1 MENGNYSSEPAENV
15 VEAEGAVEA
24 KEYLAENPDLTA
36 ALADSLA
43 NLEGL
48 DGADVKSLSNDVEDT
63 FRNEPRWG
71 YSTMSDDEI
80 RAHMS
85 EGDAGKSVTAE
96 EQHNGGEDAEK
107 DGDDQAGVEAAVG
120 STRTVMDEVASAW
133 MFGDIKQK
141 PAEKTEP
148 KKAEE
153 SHSEHDSG
161 NKEWGADIKTADDL
175 VKEVDTFWAGN
186 GDANS
191 SSATL
196 KQKIENAELQYLD
209 GNISEEEYKAE
220 FNKLKTVTQK
230 LENVELQFLDGNIS
244 EDEYNQTR
252 EDLVGDKKAEKNV
265 DADADETD
273 KADKVDKA
281 GETDESGENDV
292 VGETEE
298 DVERVAKSPEER
310 AKETIASDP
319 SWLKLI
325 AHPDENGNLVPD
337 SEQMDILV
345 KNLAELYAEI
355 DEENADVNENKAPES
370 SDDDSATKKV
380 DVKTSDDVEGDKEP
394 SKGQTSQT
402 ANGEGKKDGQTADGK
417 KPEQPTENDG
427 GSHEEEDDS
436 KERKTLRGNIV
447 NFVKKGVMPK
457 VKKAVAA
464 ALVACTV
471 LGGAHVIA
479 QPVGADSVINPTDT
493 VSTNVASTME
503 DSATDV
509 ASTLKTES
517 ESNSVKT
524 DAELG
529 ADKMS
534 KLSVIPE
541 INAVGAGEELT
552 AFFSENKTGK
562 HNLTGWL
569 YDHNNLNLSDEQK
582 AEQIWNSWNM
592 LSNDV
597 VVQPQTLALAGDI
610 TSLDSGGVT
619 SLDDLTHVLTLSQN
633 DAEFRKAA
641 QSDCLKIMNEIES
654 KTVSKTVDHVNAGDV
669 YSSLYVMNMAGEGE
683 QPRFQYF
690 VDREVTASH
699 DFERLVCRDE
709 DGNSLFDKN
718 EIGGYKYN
726 ILKVAG
732 EIPQN
737 ASDAEALNIMRG
749 IRMWA
754 PSGECT
760 QIEWEHLTVAN
771 AEVYADIVTTPVSP
785 ETPDTPP
792 PVTPEI
798 PVDRITDDK
807 LNYAHGDGLWIRDSI
822 PLENKDQVDEMGD
835 ERGVV
840 NDHKPR
846 EGDAHDA
853 GVNQETG
860 TGRQTLAEDGVS
872 DDSNPESKDTDS
884 ANGEGSNM
892 VYDNFSSD
900 GQVLNSNQN

>member
-24 KEYLAENPDLTA
+24 KKYLAENPDLTA
-36 ALADSLA
+36 GLADSLA

-85 EGDAGKSVTAE
+85 EGDVGKSVTAE
-96 EQHNGGEDAEK
+96 EQHNGGEDTKK
-107 DGDDQAGVEAAVG
+107 DGENQAGAGHETVTVG
-120 STRTVMDEVASAW
+120 NASTALQEVASAW
-133 MFGDIKQK
+133 TFGDIKQK
-141 PAEKTEP
+141 PAEKTKKPESEEKTEP
-148 KKAEE
+148 AKAEE
-153 SHSEHDSG
+153 GHSEHDSG
-161 NKEWGADIKTADDL
+161 NKEWGADIKTADD
-175 VKEVDTFWAGN
+175 
-186 GDANS
+186 
-191 SSATL
+191 
-196 KQKIENAELQYLD
+196 
-209 GNISEEEYKAE
+209 
-220 FNKLKTVTQK
+220 
-230 LENVELQFLDGNIS
+230 
-244 EDEYNQTR
+244 
-252 EDLVGDKKAEKNV
+252 V
-265 DADADETD
+265 DADADKTD

-355 DEENADVNENKAPES
+355 DEENADVKKEDEKAPES
-370 SDDDSATKKV
+370 SDDDSVAKKV
-380 DVKTSDDVEGDKEP
+380 DAKTGDDVEGEGDKEP
-394 SKGQTSQT
+394 SKKGQTSST
-402 ANGEGKKDGQTADGK
+402 ANGGKKKDDQPAADGK
-417 KPEQPTENDG
+417 KPEQPAADDKKPEQPAERDN
-427 GSHEEEDDS
+427 GSHEEAEDS

-471 LGGAHVIA
+471 LGGAHVMA
-479 QPVGADSVINPTDT
+479 QPVGADSVINHTDT

-552 AFFSENKTGK
+552 AFFSENKPGE
-562 HNLTGWL
+562 HNLTVWM
-569 YDHNNLNLSDEQK
+569 YDHENLNLTDEQK
-582 AEQIWNSWNM
+582 AEQIWNSWNV

-597 VVQPQTLALAGDI
+597 VMQPQTLALAGDI
-610 TSLDSGGVT
+610 SLDSGGVT

-654 KTVSKTVDHVNAGDV
+654 KTVSKTVDHVNTGDV

-699 DFERLVCRDE
+699 DFERLVCRGE

-754 PSGECT
+754 PSGECG
-760 QIEWEHLTVAN
+760 QIEWIHLGTVAN

-785 ETPDTPP
+785 EIPSQETTTTTVTEEDNSKSPLPPNQFWTQEFVSPKEENDKIGEAGAENGESDDHAPRQSIETEVAPGYNISKEQDSGTPAIDENQTMVSKADQGTAGGDTADG
-792 PVTPEI
+792 VDISNTL
-798 PVDRITDDK
+798 DRI
-807 LNYAHGDGLWIRDSI
+807 G
-822 PLENKDQVDEMGD
+822 
-835 ERGVV
+835 
-840 NDHKPR
+840 
-846 EGDAHDA
+846 
-853 GVNQETG
+853 
-860 TGRQTLAEDGVS
+860 
-872 DDSNPESKDTDS
+872 
-884 ANGEGSNM
+884 
-892 VYDNFSSD
+892 
-900 GQVLNSNQN
+900 